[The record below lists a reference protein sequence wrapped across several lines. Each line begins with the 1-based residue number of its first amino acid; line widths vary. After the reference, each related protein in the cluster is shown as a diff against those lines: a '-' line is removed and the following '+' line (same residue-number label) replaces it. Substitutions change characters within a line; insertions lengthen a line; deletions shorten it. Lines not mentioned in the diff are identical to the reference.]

1 MRDLTVRLLGRL
13 ALALIPGPT
22 PRTTLLKWA
31 ERLFPGRGKHRAAP
45 AFASA
50 PAPAPA
56 PAPESAPDSSRGT
69 NQPDQPKPEPA
80 NASVDPWRTPWRG
93 PTAKAVRE
101 IFHAEEVQSLT
112 QDQRERWWA
121 AAFFEIGVE
130 YDFPTINITGA
141 HPAVAA

>member
-13 ALALIPGPT
+13 ALALIPGPN

-31 ERLFPGRGKHRAAP
+31 ERLFPARGKHRA
-45 AFASA
+45 
-50 PAPAPA
+50 APA
-56 PAPESAPDSSRGT
+56 PAPESAPDPSRGT
-69 NQPDQPKPEPA
+69 NQPDQPNPEPA

-93 PTAKAVRE
+93 PSAKAVRA

-121 AAFFEIGVE
+121 AAFLEIGVE
-130 YDFPTINITGA
+130 YDFPTVDIT
-141 HPAVAA
+141 PARQVVAA